1 MRKAL
6 ESAMAKNELLMA
18 LGEAP
23 RKPVYL
29 VGQIGN
35 QQVSMHGEKG
45 RMVIQTP
52 DGRAQEMELA
62 GMGAGSREVEDGRG
76 REGGE
81 KEAGIQGR
89 PMEEE
94 KKRLIKTLG
103 MISTM
108 GISFAV
114 AITIGVYVGLKLDEW
129 FGTGPWFFFIFLLFG
144 IAAGFRNI
152 YIMANREIKRD
163 DDGKDT

>member
-1 MRKAL
+1 M
-6 ESAMAKNELLMA
+6 
-18 LGEAP
+18 
-23 RKPVYL
+23 
-29 VGQIGN
+29 I
-35 QQVSMHGEKG
+35 
-45 RMVIQTP
+45 
-52 DGRAQEMELA
+52 
-62 GMGAGSREVEDGRG
+62 
-76 REGGE
+76 
-81 KEAGIQGR
+81 GR
-89 PMEEE
+89 PMEGE

-114 AITIGVYVGLKLDEW
+114 ANAIGVYLGLKLDEW
-129 FGTGPWFFFIFLLFG
+129 FGTGPLFFFIFLLFG